1 MHVYTYIYI
10 YTYIRHDLATQWAQL
25 PVLRGSDKGRHKHVL
40 SQADLS
46 GDDHVSCL
54 VAFLFCPG

>member
-1 MHVYTYIYI
+1 M
-10 YTYIRHDLATQWAQL
+10 RHDLATQWAQL

-46 GDDHVSCL
+46 SDGHVSCL